1 MLTSAASS
9 DSRQPARL
17 VMRRPWSL
25 HMRRQRERMDLHS
38 TRPTDMLVQEPQAV
52 LLVQEPVTLDPD
64 LPVVIAAR
72 LVICPRCSASTVCSV
87 DTSQETVSRHPR
99 SSTSHLLVA
108 DTEAADRVQ
117 LSIVEAS
124 VVEVGSRPDK
134 SSSLVQRMTMIQRH
148 GTWDSWRSTC
158 PQANR
163 IQMQC
168 MRLQHRTR
176 SANDHTHP

>member
-52 LLVQEPVTLDPD
+52 LLVQEPVTLGRD
-64 LPVVIAAR
+64 LLVVIAAR
-72 LVICPRCSASTVCSV
+72 LVICPRCSASTVRSV
-87 DTSQETVSRHPR
+87 DTSQETVSRPPR
-99 SSTSHLLVA
+99 RSTSHLLVA
-108 DTEAADRVQ
+108 HPEAADRVQ